1 MNLFDLTDSYQALLG
16 NEELDEEVLTD
27 TLDSISDARNV
38 KWDNIASM
46 IVELK
51 AQSAVAKDKAKSWRE
66 QAQRLEKKA
75 DWLQSY
81 LVDSMDYAGVNKLDG
96 EHNMISVRNFRQSVV
111 IDDDDAGNLN
121 PAYIIKE
128 EVYKPDKKLIYDDL
142 KAGKEVQG
150 AHLAENRKAVI
161 K

>member
-1 MNLFDLTDSYQALLG
+1 MNLFELTDSYQALLD
-16 NEELDEEVLTD
+16 NEELDEEVLAD
-27 TLDSISDARNV
+27 TLDSISDARDV

-51 AQSAVAKDKAKSWRE
+51 AQSTVAKDKAKAWRL
-66 QAQRLEKKA
+66 QSQHLDKKA
-75 DWLQSY
+75 DWLKEY
-81 LVDSMDYAGVNKLDG
+81 LVNSMDYAGIKKLDG
-96 EHNMISVRNFRQSVV
+96 EHNMISVRNARQSVV

-121 PAYIIKE
+121 PAYIIQE
-128 EVYKPDKKLIYDDL
+128 TTYKPDKQLIYKDL

-150 AHLAENRKAVI
+150 AHLVNNRTAVI